1 MNKELK
7 SRLQTAGLIPV
18 VKIDEAGHAVPLA
31 KALLQAGLDC
41 IEITFRTDA
50 AAEAIEA
57 VRKSG
62 LDVLILAGTVLDVE
76 RADRAR
82 KAGAD
87 VIVSPGYNASVVRWC
102 LEQNMPVVPGIQS
115 ASELTAAVN
124 AGLGFVKFFPAQAA
138 GGIPMLKA
146 LSGPFPAMQFMP
158 TGGISEDNFQDYLK
172 LPQVICAG
180 GSWMVPSSL
189 IQEGRFDEIQ
199 AIAQSAVTKLL
210 DLKLAHIG
218 INAADEGEA
227 HQIAQFFETVF
238 GFEARENPSSIFSD
252 TYVETLKS
260 PYLGEKG
267 HIAIS
272 TPNVER
278 AMTYLE
284 KRGVAFNQESIVR
297 RPNGLIQAVYF
308 QKETGG
314 FAIHL
319 VRKD

>member
-1 MNKELK
+1 MPGTE
-7 SRLQTAGLIPV
+7 GI
-18 VKIDEAGHAVPLA
+18 
-31 KALLQAGLDC
+31 
-41 IEITFRTDA
+41 A
-50 AAEAIEA
+50 AYSAYSSDFGQQYWTINEEDG
-57 VRKSG
+57 SC
-62 LDVLILAGTVLDVE
+62 
-76 RADRAR
+76 
-82 KAGAD
+82 
-87 VIVSPGYNASVVRWC
+87 SC
-102 LEQNMPVVPGIQS
+102 FMPVVPGIQS

-284 KRGVAFNQESIVR
+284 KRGVAFNQASIVR

>member
-7 SRLQTAGLIPV
+7 RSLETAGLIPV
-18 VKIDEAGHAVPLA
+18 VKIDEAGHAVDLT

-41 IEITFRTDA
+41 IEITFRTEA

-62 LDVLILAGTVLDVE
+62 LDVVILAGTVLDVE
-76 RADRAR
+76 QAERAR
-82 KAGAD
+82 IAGAD

-102 LEQNMPVVPGIQS
+102 LEQGMPVVPGIQS

-138 GGIPMLKA
+138 GGIGMLKA

-158 TGGISEDNFQDYLK
+158 TGGISEDNFQEYLK
-172 LPQVICAG
+172 LPQVVCAG
-180 GSWMVPSSL
+180 GSWMVPTVL

-199 AIAQSAVTKLL
+199 AIAHSAVTKML

-218 INAADEGEA
+218 INAANEGEA

-238 GFEARENPSSIFSD
+238 SFEARENPSSIFSD

-260 PYLGEKG
+260 PYLGKKG

-278 AMTYLE
+278 AMAYLE
-284 KRGVAFNQESIVR
+284 KRGVAFNQDSIVR

-308 QKETGG
+308 QKETGS